1 MTENFSSYF
10 TLVNC
15 RKLPELLPSTNQNSS
30 EVKKAV
36 IDAKSGNITIGVATV
51 GSVAEDKY
59 PVIFFFKEAHNCFQ
73 HFPALKL

>member
-1 MTENFSSYF
+1 MVAKQHPKTKDITPMYLNVTENISLYF

-15 RKLPELLPSTNQNSS
+15 RKLPELLPSTNQNSR

-51 GSVAEDKY
+51 GSVAED
-59 PVIFFFKEAHNCFQ
+59 
-73 HFPALKL
+73 